1 MDTQVILP
9 LVNLTP
15 PKNPRCVRK
24 MDPMVCLTTEIFGPE
39 LVCGWLEPRSSQNEE
54 QRVAASAERPERFED
69 LLATQSPLSQEEPDS
84 SAPGPSAPQG
94 AVQSLQREAMMWT
107 CPMNRGR
114 RSQLPQLSTDFLEE
128 SRRALA
134 NSNLVPWV
142 GCRVKPWDNSFD
154 VSSCRYTW
162 KNQRLYRDK
171 TNVAQLCHILR
182 ADSTSTEAPSL
193 DHVRVEFARCGKQM
207 WVLESQLRW
216 PDWLGIDQKMSQYI
230 TEDGTWGFMG
240 DYTTYVPPTGK
251 EVVMPKYLGF
261 TVDNSKLK
269 RLQMEVEA
277 MQKYP
282 SGEVVGTLTWYLSQW
297 GFCVQPEAVSKY
309 IDLMDATLDNGGV
322 YNSTELLEELQFP
335 HWYESTGTWKYQ
347 LLRYL
352 RRVDM
357 EAMRNELHPSWQRCG
372 HLRPPLELV
381 ELKAKGPVKFYPVD
395 DGEGGGAV
403 FTDNASA
410 QEYLHLDEGRRML
423 RCTTTMELGARGI
436 DLWLDGKTS

>member
-1 MDTQVILP
+1 MD
-9 LVNLTP
+9 
-15 PKNPRCVRK
+15 
-24 MDPMVCLTTEIFGPE
+24 M
-39 LVCGWLEPRSSQNEE
+39 SHE
-54 QRVAASAERPERFED
+54 QG
-69 LLATQSPLSQEEPDS
+69 QEEPADY
-84 SAPGPSAPQG
+84 QK
-94 AVQSLQREAMMWT
+94 RKY
-107 CPMNRGR
+107 
-114 RSQLPQLSTDFLEE
+114 LSTDFLEE

-134 NSNLVPWV
+134 SSSLVPWV
-142 GCRVKPWDNSFD
+142 GCRVKPWDNFFD
-154 VSSCRYTW
+154 VNSCRYTW
-162 KNQRLYRDK
+162 KNRRLYRDK
-171 TNVAQLCHILR
+171 TNVARLCHIVR

-216 PDWLGIDQKMSQYI
+216 LDWLGIDQKMSQYI

-251 EVVMPKYLGF
+251 EVVMPKYHGF

-282 SGEVVGTLTWYLSQW
+282 SGEVAGTLMWDLSQW
-297 GFCVQPEAVSKY
+297 GFRVQPEAVTKY
-309 IDLMDATLDNGGV
+309 IVLMDATLDHGGV

-335 HWYESTGTWKYQ
+335 HWYESSGTWKYQ

-352 RRVDM
+352 QRVDM
-357 EAMRNELHPSWQRCG
+357 EAMRNELHQSWQRCG
-372 HLRPPLELV
+372 HSRPPLELV

-410 QEYLHLDEGRRML
+410 QEYLHLD
-423 RCTTTMELGARGI
+423 
-436 DLWLDGKTS
+436 